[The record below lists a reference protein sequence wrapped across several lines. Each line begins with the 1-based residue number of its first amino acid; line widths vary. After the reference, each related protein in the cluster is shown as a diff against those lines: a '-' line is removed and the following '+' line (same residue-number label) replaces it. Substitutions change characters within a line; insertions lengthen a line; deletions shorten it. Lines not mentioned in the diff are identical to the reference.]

1 MREILFRVSE
11 AQPGLLIGQAEG
23 HPLHI
28 QASSLEELQ
37 HEAREA
43 LIEHFGATHA
53 TYQVRLR
60 RNPSAATAANRIR
73 PTASTPS
80 PCR

>member
-1 MREILFRVSE
+1 
-11 AQPGLLIGQAEG
+11 
-23 HPLHI
+23 
-28 QASSLEELQ
+28 
-37 HEAREA
+37 
-43 LIEHFGATHA
+43 
-53 TYQVRLR
+53 VRLR